1 MLEPQL
7 DFTAS
12 QVRRLKE
19 LYEDLFDAPPA
30 ASEAKA
36 LGQETALALSKLKNA
51 LTPLAAQTA
60 QYPFLHCLSAA
71 IEQLEDVEGKPYPWY
86 LTEFVRK
93 EDEFVELKENLIDPI
108 RKFMEGPQRKI
119 YDQARKFTRD
129 QDANFHH
136 LNESLEGGDI
146 ESNEATKNEPAP
158 VHPDQLTEILTDPQ
172 CFKGNRIQQLDT
184 LLQQMQQQVS
194 TKVQAEVQIAQD
206 TLVSLQS
213 RLTGMD
219 EFKALS
225 DPQQAQLT
233 HPFSSC
239 SSNISRQTLIAVI
252 RDSLRHFEENDY
264 PQLLSKMV
272 TWAQPAPQPEPS
284 KDGKAPK
291 ETPKPKPAQYVSIKK
306 LQPSFDKAWLTNEQD
321 VDAYVDAVKAKL
333 LKEIEKGHRIQI

>member
-1 MLEPQL
+1 
-7 DFTAS
+7 
-12 QVRRLKE
+12 
-19 LYEDLFDAPPA
+19 
-30 ASEAKA
+30 
-36 LGQETALALSKLKNA
+36 
-51 LTPLAAQTA
+51 
-60 QYPFLHCLSAA
+60 
-71 IEQLEDVEGKPYPWY
+71 
-86 LTEFVRK
+86 VRK

-146 ESNEATKNEPAP
+146 ESHEAPKNEPAP
-158 VHPDQLTEILTDPQ
+158 IHPDQLTEILTDPQ

-194 TKVQAEVQIAQD
+194 TKVKAEVQIAQD

-225 DPQQAQLT
+225 DAQQAQLT
-233 HPFSSC
+233 QPFSSC
-239 SSNISRQTLIAVI
+239 SSNIARQTLIAVI

-272 TWAQPAPQPEPS
+272 TWAQPTPQPEPS
-284 KDGKAPK
+284 KDGEAPK
-291 ETPKPKPAQYVSIKK
+291 EAPKPKPAQYVSIKK